1 MNINKQKLKQII
13 LQELAIIENEDQLS
27 KLKTK
32 AMSTSQ
38 RQQVVRDRI
47 KGQGQEFTTN
57 EQGLVDQFE
66 YKGRSHEDGGI
77 VEGNVMPVFR
87 EIIEDSID
95 QLEEFISNL
104 ASEPGVDL
112 VQHRPLLQ
120 RILKL
125 LKKQIQ
131 GEPANNKDQK

>member
-57 EQGLVDQFE
+57 EQGLVDQ
-66 YKGRSHEDGGI
+66 
-77 VEGNVMPVFR
+77 
-87 EIIEDSID
+87 
-95 QLEEFISNL
+95 LEEFISNL